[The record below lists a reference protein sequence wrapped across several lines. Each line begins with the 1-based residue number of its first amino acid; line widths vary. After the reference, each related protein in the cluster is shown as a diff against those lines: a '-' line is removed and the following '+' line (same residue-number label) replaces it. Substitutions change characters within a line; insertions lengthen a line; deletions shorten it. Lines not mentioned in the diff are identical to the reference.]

1 MFIYLFIRT
10 NSLGFPINRYTFLYI
25 MQNLPNYCMGN
36 QFIYVITHLFDA
48 ANIRRIFEGDRSLIF
63 YFERGRESGVRATS
77 VFRARLIP

>member
-48 ANIRRIFEGDRSLIF
+48 ANIRRIFENSKFSAKYLED
-63 YFERGRESGVRATS
+63 
-77 VFRARLIP
+77 